1 MDGYYQF
8 NKRLNPTYGIFF
20 YVLYTSDNTWFCNFI
35 YGYVGLFDI
44 YNKEDWRVI
53 MAEKKDIKLE
63 KVLKDMSY
71 SLNHIEDTMAD
82 DRALLA
88 KLVKQNN
95 SIVEWLKQVEIESD
109 VTEEYEDV
117 FKAPLSE
124 EEEKKMKRFENLKEV
139 LDKFMDKKKDLVE
152 FEEELKKHK
161 DKLTPGQVGEA

>member
-1 MDGYYQF
+1 MDGHYQF
-8 NKRLNPTYGIFF
+8 NKRLNPTYDIFR
-20 YVLYTSDNTWFCNFI
+20 YVLYTSDYIRVYNFI

-44 YNKEDWRVI
+44 YSKQVRRCI
-53 MAEKKDIKLE
+53 MAEEKDIKLK

-95 SIVEWLKQVEIESD
+95 SIVEWLKQVEIDE
-109 VTEEYEDV
+109 VTTEYEDT
-117 FKAPLSE
+117 FKSPLSE
-124 EEEKKMKRFENLKEV
+124 EEEKKMKKFENLKEV

>member
-1 MDGYYQF
+1 MA
-8 NKRLNPTYGIFF
+8 
-20 YVLYTSDNTWFCNFI
+20 
-35 YGYVGLFDI
+35 
-44 YNKEDWRVI
+44 KEED
-53 MAEKKDIKLE
+53 KLK
-63 KVLKDMSY
+63 KVLQDMSY

-95 SIVEWLKQVEIESD
+95 SIVDWLKQVEIESD

-117 FKAPLSE
+117 FKAPLSK
-124 EEEKKMKRFENLKEV
+124 EEEKKMKKFENLKEV
-139 LDKFMDKKKDLVE
+139 LDKFMSKRNDLVE

>member
-53 MAEKKDIKLE
+53 MAEEKDIKIK
-63 KVLKDMSY
+63 KVLQDMSY

-95 SIVEWLKQVEIESD
+95 SIVEWLKQVEID
-109 VTEEYEDV
+109 AEYDDT
-117 FKAPLSE
+117 FQTPLSK
-124 EEEKKMKRFENLKEV
+124 EEEKKMQKFENLKEV
-139 LDKFMDKKKDLVE
+139 LDEVMDKRKDLVE

-161 DKLTPGQVGEA
+161 DKLTPGQIGEA

>member
-1 MDGYYQF
+1 MA
-8 NKRLNPTYGIFF
+8 
-20 YVLYTSDNTWFCNFI
+20 
-35 YGYVGLFDI
+35 
-44 YNKEDWRVI
+44 KEED
-53 MAEKKDIKLE
+53 KLK
-63 KVLKDMSY
+63 KVLQDMSY

-95 SIVEWLKQVEIESD
+95 SIVEWLKQVEIDTD
-109 VTEEYEDV
+109 VTGEYEDV

-139 LDKFMDKKKDLVE
+139 LDKFMDKRKDLVE